1 MNEDKLPSEGEGHAI
16 LRAFAERAL
25 WIVCFQF
32 LLWRWLPGLWCQV
45 FTQRIT
51 THLVLSPPSVLAQP
65 ATQSHLLLAKVCGRK
80 TPARQMK
87 VAGQLEEGHGGATI
101 GGASS
106 EKEPFAGLHTG
117 MVWGQWGPHPSY
129 YQPSMAITAGRPPP
143 TILAARHK

>member
-1 MNEDKLPSEGEGHAI
+1 MRINCPVKERGHAI

-32 LLWRWLPGLWCQV
+32 LLWRWLPGPWCQV